1 MIELIC
7 LLKIQEVQRMGN
19 NEKLQKKE
27 LFVITLF
34 FALPLL
40 IMGFI
45 YTQNIRQNEIKK
57 PVLENSRELIFHTKT
72 LKAKSAMVTEL
83 NSGKVLYKLNEK
95 DQRPIASITKL
106 MTSLVASE
114 NFGKRGIQEIKIVED
129 YLTPFGDSGLLVGQV
144 WKIKDL
150 IDFTLITSSNDGA
163 KALAMS
169 AFLDDEISFVSEMN
183 ILSRKL
189 GLVNTQFINETG
201 LDINSETE
209 AGAISSAEDITKILK
224 YITTNELETFS
235 GSANSTE
242 TITIGEKVYE
252 TENTNNLVKKL
263 PNVLVSKTGYTD
275 LAGGNI
281 ALVVDFGLNNP
292 ISIVVL
298 GSSIEERESDVLK
311 LYESTADYYSQNLRK

>member
-1 MIELIC
+1 MD
-7 LLKIQEVQRMGN
+7 N
-19 NEKLQKKE
+19 NDRLQKKE
-27 LFVITLF
+27 LVVITLF

-40 IMGFI
+40 VMGFI
-45 YTQNIRQNEIKK
+45 YVKNTQKNQPEQPPIVEENKK
-57 PVLENSRELIFHTKT
+57 TVFKIEM

-83 NSGKVLYKLNEK
+83 KTGKILYSLNAE

-114 NFGKRGIQEIKIVED
+114 NFEKRGIQEIKINEN
-129 YLTPFGDSGLLVGQV
+129 YLTAFGDSGLLVGQV

-169 AFLDDEISFVSEMN
+169 AFLDDESSFVSEMN
-183 ILSRKL
+183 ILSQKL
-189 GLVNTQFINETG
+189 GLDNTQFINETG
-201 LDINSETE
+201 LDINSDTE

-224 YITTNELETFS
+224 YITANKLETFS
-235 GSANSTE
+235 GTANSNE
-242 TITIGEKVYE
+242 KITIGEKVYE

-263 PNVLVSKTGYTD
+263 PGVLVSKTGYTD
-275 LAGGNI
+275 LAGGNL

-298 GSSIEERESDVLK
+298 GSSMEERESDVLK

>member
-7 LLKIQEVQRMGN
+7 LLRIRKTQKMDN
-19 NEKLQKKE
+19 NDKLQKRE
-27 LFVITLF
+27 LIVITLF

-40 IMGFI
+40 VMGFI
-45 YTQNIRQNEIKK
+45 YIKNTYKDKTTHTVQKENKNIYFETEPLRAQ
-57 PVLENSRELIFHTKT
+57 
-72 LKAKSAMVTEL
+72 SAMVTEL
-83 NSGKVLYKLNEK
+83 KTGKILYKLNEK
-95 DQRPIASITKL
+95 EPRPIASITKL

-114 NFGKRGIQEIKIVED
+114 NFEKRGIEEITINKN

-169 AFLDDEISFVSEMN
+169 AFLNDESSFVSEMN

-235 GSANSTE
+235 GSANSKE

-252 TENTNNLVKKL
+252 TENTNKLVEKL

-298 GSSIEERESDVLK
+298 GSSKEERESDVLK
-311 LYESTADYYSQNLRK
+311 LYESTAKYYSQNLRK